1 MLLDKLNRDVIFS
14 IITKCDFKDIVNL
27 SSTSKY
33 FNEIINENSEFIYKN
48 LVLRDFGYKYLPAN
62 MSWKELYQICS
73 TADINGKWEIKSEM
87 TNINNEEIQQKFK
100 IEIILDEN
108 GQFEYSGKIDENSYD
123 DREILFDVKGKVI
136 KSENFRLESK
146 INFFT
151 KIWGENCNLGCS
163 TFDGYISLY
172 SYKIDKKIR
181 LHGLFIYENN
191 AYNISLNGISNGTK
205 IS

>member
-1 MLLDKLNRDVIFS
+1 MLLDELNKDVIYS
-14 IITKCDFKDIVNL
+14 IITKCDLKDIVNL

-87 TNINNEEIQQKFK
+87 KNMDNEEIVQKFK

-108 GQFEYSGKIDENSYD
+108 GQFEDSGKIEENNNSNRD
-123 DREILFDVKGKVI
+123 IFFELKGKLI
-136 KSENFRLESK
+136 KSENFRLECK
-146 INFFT
+146 IIFFT
-151 KIWGENCNLGCS
+151 KIFGINYNLGMS
-163 TFDGYISLY
+163 TFDGFVSLY

-181 LHGLFIYENN
+181 LHGLFMYENN